1 MQQCEAAWFGVGVEE
16 RWSTHTHTLFSLILS
31 FFFFFS
37 FTFLSSRLL
46 LAPWCM
52 AFFLQWLFQS
62 AARDVINFIHTL
74 WMLCLEKKKKER
86 ERERKGTIWGKKERG
101 REREQP
107 RERERER
114 ERERGER
121 GGRKEIFSAVA
132 CIMNEGALCLKL
144 QPGASLQGLLGR
156 VGPCDLTP
164 ATRFILPIDAFTW
177 HCGST
182 QWKNK

>member
-1 MQQCEAAWFGVGVEE
+1 MRSGLIWGWGGGEVKH
-16 RWSTHTHTLFSLILS
+16 THTHPFFSHSVI
-31 FFFFFS
+31 FFFFS

-62 AARDVINFIHTL
+62 AARDVFNFINAL

-86 ERERKGTIWGKKERG
+86 EREREKGRYEERKREEEKESSL
-101 REREQP
+101 
-107 RERERER
+107 ERERER
-114 ERERGER
+114 ERERGEMVL
-121 GGRKEIFSAVA
+121 RKEIFSAVA